1 MQRIKVVSHY
11 YKILN
16 RGGQNR
22 LIKAGR
28 PTASAQRSQQIVAST
43 EADDLPTTVNPLMEA
58 GRVSATASVNTYKRR
73 WLA

>member
-28 PTASAQRSQQIVAST
+28 PTA